1 MTSAATLSASSLF
14 TELVVYARTMKCFTG
29 ALIATL
35 AVTTVEAYPQFF
47 NGMTWANF
55 AWEVNP
61 KEQTV
66 LQKDMVLVDAFDASK
81 ETIASVCVFLFV

>member
-1 MTSAATLSASSLF
+1 
-14 TELVVYARTMKCFTG
+14 MKCVTG
-29 ALIATL
+29 AVVAAL
-35 AVTTVEAYPQFF
+35 AVTTVEAYPKFF

-81 ETIASVCVFLFV
+81 ATIASVCVTFTFV